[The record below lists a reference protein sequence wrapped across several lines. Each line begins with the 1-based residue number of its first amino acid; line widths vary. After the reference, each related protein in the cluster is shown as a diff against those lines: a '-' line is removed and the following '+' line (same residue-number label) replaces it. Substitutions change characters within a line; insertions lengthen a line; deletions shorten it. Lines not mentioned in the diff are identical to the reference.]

1 MEGYN
6 KIKEEDNESEGSLN
20 EVEKAMRDSLNDLK
34 GMRDGVDETE
44 SDDKSNGLISSRLS
58 KGLASRKNAKEKA
71 PVNMN
76 EPQQN
81 VNSNEDKKNTSDTNR
96 TNTIAART
104 EPLKANVPKRRR
116 LERQSVTSMPEIHF
130 VGQILSGSNIVMDNS
145 EGAFVKYKVDFGK
158 AWELLGGSFQ
168 GQTHV
173 AYPFNTRVRDPDVDP
188 LVFNHPLDCHFAE
201 VGLQGWGAPRISLQV
216 YRMDWCGRK
225 ILAGYGFAHLPMLPG
240 CHKLEIPLWRPIGT
254 NSQELKAF
262 MLGDS
267 PALVSSG
274 PIYESAWKERC
285 KIMTTAAG
293 AVEIELFV
301 ITRFLSGQNVDQH

>member
-6 KIKEEDNESEGSLN
+6 KIKDEDYESEGSLN
-20 EVEKAMRDSLNDLK
+20 EVEKAMRDSLNDLE

-58 KGLASRKNAKEKA
+58 KGLKSRKNEKEKA
-71 PVNMN
+71 SVNMN

-81 VNSNEDKKNTSDTNR
+81 VNSNEDKNNNSDTNR
-96 TNTIAART
+96 TKAGAART

-130 VGQILSGSNIVMDNS
+130 VGQILSGSNIVMDNT

-240 CHKLEIPLWRPIGT
+240 IID
-254 NSQELKAF
+254 N
-262 MLGDS
+262 
-267 PALVSSG
+267 
-274 PIYESAWKERC
+274 IYTCTVR
-285 KIMTTAAG
+285 
-293 AVEIELFV
+293 
-301 ITRFLSGQNVDQH
+301 TRKC